1 MSLVWP
7 VFYLLFWAFLLIFSV
22 YSEPVVC
29 GVGLAI
35 TMTGVPVYFFGVYW
49 EKKPQWLDTALGK
62 MTTMFLV
69 PILILCVFL
78 CLKQQFCLN
87 ITHFLIIFFLLP
99 PPQLCQGKMT
109 HLFQKL
115 CWMVDPGS
123 GGNWSSP
130 NKKDMWKVMHRL
142 LLTALDVDVWTPTCW
157 WLAGL
162 HSALF
167 VYTLYRNWLSLRCYC
182 FPCSI

>member
-1 MSLVWP
+1 MWP

-87 ITHFLIIFFLLP
+87 ITNFLIIFFLLP
-99 PPQLCQGKMT
+99 PPPTLSRQNDSPVPKAVLDGRPRLRGK
-109 HLFQKL
+109 LK
-115 CWMVDPGS
+115 
-123 GGNWSSP
+123 
-130 NKKDMWKVMHRL
+130 
-142 LLTALDVDVWTPTCW
+142 
-157 WLAGL
+157 
-162 HSALF
+162 
-167 VYTLYRNWLSLRCYC
+167 
-182 FPCSI
+182 